1 MLAFVDKLTRE
12 PWMLQRADVEGL
24 RAAGFPDMQIL
35 EIVQLAAWFNYMTRV
50 ADALG
55 VEVEEWRAG
64 WRQEL
69 LPEEA
74 SAEAAR

>member
-12 PWMLQRADVEGL
+12 PWTLQRANVEGL
-24 RAAGFPDMQIL
+24 RAVGFPDVQIL

-69 LPEEA
+69 LPEET